1 MLYNISCLRRFLQNH
16 LIHLYIKIRSQMI
29 SKREKIN
36 KWSMTTVLFWISHLV
51 LPPIIVILINTQIV
65 YIFCLPHSR
74 YSFADSTLMYSV
86 IHSSWFGEREGDCDY
101 KTFCPRKTNTQLNV
115 ITYGIA
121 IDIERH
127 SPLRSMLVDT
137 SSTIT
142 W

>member
-51 LPPIIVILINTQIV
+51 LPPIIAILINTQIV

-74 YSFADSTLMYSV
+74 YSFCRFNAYVFRDPLFL
-86 IHSSWFGEREGDCDY
+86 IWRKRGDCDY

-142 W
+142 